1 MVSNS
6 TNNKENEQSPFT
18 LTDLTQKGGPRY
30 MTLKIQTLASDR
42 HTHLAELNWLM

>member
-6 TNNKENEQSPFT
+6 TNNKKNEQSPCT
-18 LTDLTQKGGPRY
+18 LTDLTQKGGPRH

-42 HTHLAELNWLM
+42 HKHLAELNWLM